1 MIFKF
6 ATFIEEN
13 MKVTIFRH
21 WVVLGG
27 GHINIAGFQK
37 MSIILSDL

>member
-6 ATFIEEN
+6 AAFRGEN
-13 MKVTIFRH
+13 MKVTIFSG
-21 WVVLGG
+21 WVLRG

-37 MSIILSDL
+37 MSIILSEL